1 MESEKVVKRHF
12 SKRSAARGAKH
23 NEMTCDEA
31 RRSSEVL
38 VQGNKVNTRP
48 SLLSATDE

>member
-38 VQGNKVNTRP
+38 VKAAKYPPEPGKFNG
-48 SLLSATDE
+48 